1 MTSRDVGVLSC
12 KILSIY
18 VIVIVL
24 SQLNGLLMHYSSLL
38 AVIRSSSDSPTEMNI
53 AWFLGSAAGMLILSG
68 FCAFLWLGAGY
79 LARRM
84 VPDSE
89 EKALGTALSARDFQV
104 IAFSVVGLLLVVKAL
119 PDAASTAWRY
129 AQLPDSPGGWLRA
142 ELPMHL
148 IRLGLQFV
156 IGLGL
161 FFGARGLVGMWRKL
175 HGLGWEAGR
184 DEGAKD

>member
-1 MTSRDVGVLSC
+1 MTSRDVSVLSC

-18 VIVIVL
+18 VFVVAL
-24 SQLNGLLMHYSSLL
+24 SQLNVLLMHSSSLL
-38 AVIRSSSDSPTEMNI
+38 AAMRNLSAGPEEMSSV
-53 AWFLGSAAGMLILSG
+53 WFLGAAAGILLLLG
-68 FCAFLWLGAGY
+68 FCAFLWLGTGY
-79 LARRM
+79 LARLM
-84 VPDSE
+84 VPAPE
-89 EKALGTALSARDFQV
+89 EKALGTPLSAEDFQV
-104 IAFSVVGLLLVVKAL
+104 IAFSVVGLLLVAKAL

-148 IRLGLQFV
+148 IRLGLQFT

-161 FFGARGLVGMWRKL
+161 FFGARGLVGMWRRL

-184 DEGAKD
+184 DEGAQD